1 MAKKNKNRVTV
12 IIPTYNSWTTLKECI
27 SSVQKQTLK
36 PDEIIVVDNNSSDG
50 TSKRVNQ
57 KFPSVKLVTLSINTG
72 VTGGRN
78 AGINKAT
85 ESSDYLFFFDH
96 DMVAEPNMLK
106 ELLLVAETDST
117 IGIVTPKIYYW
128 GNKKR
133 IWSAGTGINLWTGQ
147 ILFRGGEDVGQ
158 YEDIEEVQVAPAA
171 LLVKRKVIRKVKAF
185 DNCYFATYEDTDFCF
200 RVRKRGF
207 KTFYAPKAVAYHK
220 LSDNPIDD
228 AERVLSRASW
238 VGRNRVIFMKRFGKS
253 FPVFILF
260 LPVFLSYYFYLAI
273 KISKFNKWLDFIKGT
288 IVGLLPSF
296 ISERN
301 IPFSYIGVIRKAI
314 GDDVETILDLGC
326 GEGRLMEVL
335 AVDEAWK
342 VTGVDLYL
350 PSINIA
356 NTTAKYT
363 NLIKGDIEKVVKNLI
378 SERKK
383 FDVVLCSQVIE
394 HLSKEKGERLLGL
407 LDKLATKRIVISTP
421 RGYFEQI
428 EESLGV
434 NKHQEHLSQWWE
446 RDFGSRGYIVSGT
459 GLRFLWSYSG
469 LARSNFKLIA
479 SFFRLIA
486 FILSPIVYYFPIL
499 SVNLIAIKNIQ
510 SDK

>member
-1 MAKKNKNRVTV
+1 MNKKNKASVSV
-12 IIPTYNSWTTLKECI
+12 VIPTYNSWATLKECI
-27 SSVQKQTLK
+27 ASIQKQVLK
-36 PDEIIVVDNNSSDG
+36 PLEIIVVDNNSSDG
-50 TSKRVNQ
+50 TTDKIR
-57 KFPSVKLVTLSINTG
+57 KIFPSIKLITLNKNTG

-78 AGINKAT
+78 EGIMKAA
-85 ESSDYLFFFDH
+85 SSSNYLLFFDH
-96 DMVAEPNMLK
+96 DMIAEKNMLG
-106 ELLLVAETDST
+106 ELISAAEAESKV
-117 IGIVTPKIYYW
+117 GIATPKIYYW
-128 GNKKR
+128 GNKKK

-171 LLVKRKVIRKVKAF
+171 LLVKREVIREIKEF

-200 RVRKRGF
+200 SARKKGF
-207 KTFYAPKAVAYHK
+207 KTFYVPKAVAYHK
-220 LSDNPIDD
+220 LSDNPADD
-228 AERVLSRASW
+228 AERVLSRAYW

-260 LPVFLSYYFYLAI
+260 LPIFLSYYFYLAI

-301 IPFSYIGVIRKAI
+301 VPFSYIGTIKKAI
-314 GDDVETILDLGC
+314 GDDVKTILDLGC
-326 GEGRLMEVL
+326 GEGKLMEVL
-335 AVDEAWK
+335 AVDEAWE

-356 NTTAKYT
+356 NTTAKYN
-363 NLIKGDIEKVVKNLI
+363 NLIKGDIEEAAKELI
-378 SERKK
+378 SKRKK
-383 FDVVLCSQVIE
+383 FDVVLCSQAIE
-394 HLSKEKGERLLGL
+394 HLSQEKGERLLGL

-421 RGYFEQI
+421 RGYLEQI
-428 EESLGV
+428 EESVGT
-434 NKHQEHLSQWWE
+434 NKYQEHLSQWWE
-446 RDFGSRGYIVSGT
+446 KDFGSRGYIVNGT

-469 LARSNFKLIA
+469 LARSNFRLIA

-486 FILSPIVYYFPIL
+486 FIFSPFVYYFPVL